1 MKLDQIIY
9 VVAAVLMACSG
20 AAIQAQAPDRCSVYN
35 AAIAP
40 DKSAPAVV
48 PESYLIDV
56 NAAMPCLIAAIERLG
71 SQITSVTMDADTKN
85 KLLSASA
92 ALRSVMTRLDA
103 LDKQS
108 GNSDGLNRFITLFR
122 DKSSLA
128 TISALTF
135 GARNDDKDLRLNS
148 VLLLGNVIDNRSV
161 CVPLTHLNDPDFMKA
176 TEAVKA
182 RANLLGVVSVVAPW
196 AYRENFNSIQKT
208 HDSIENQISR
218 NDPGLKTT
226 VSILD
231 NIQQRL
237 AAQKPN
243 SNKDYALSTLVEGGA
258 KECRLYVDA
267 YTPKLTTPGNVDY
280 SQAGG
285 VPH

>member
-1 MKLDQIIY
+1 MLCLQRGDRSGQIS
-9 VVAAVLMACSG
+9 ACG
-20 AAIQAQAPDRCSVYN
+20 RPQ
-35 AAIAP
+35 
-40 DKSAPAVV
+40 
-48 PESYLIDV
+48 SYLIDV

-208 HDSIENQISR
+208 HDWIRES
-218 NDPGLKTT
+218 DPAGM
-226 VSILD
+226 ILD
-231 NIQQRL
+231 SRRRCQF
-237 AAQKPN
+237 
-243 SNKDYALSTLVEGGA
+243 STTSSSDWQP
-258 KECRLYVDA
+258 RSPIP
-267 YTPKLTTPGNVDY
+267 TRIT
-280 SQAGG
+280 
-285 VPH
+285 H